1 MKKIFLVIK
10 AEIEKQQKHD
20 YHSAFVYLSL
30 LIWPILGFLE
40 VYYTYKPFSLT
51 GYMGISDSKELL
63 AFLGTGFMSYTCF
76 WSMVQNAWSMANQ
89 ERKGGT
95 LEITF
100 LSPCKPSGY
109 DVWESTWRIDS
120 GSMDVLLFLRIYSGL
135 YKSNPIPQHTDFAIY
150 FSFVATVFH
159 NLGWNV
165 EFHFYVFQRCFDHY
179 GYF

>member
-40 VYYTYKPFSLT
+40 VYYTYKPFCLT

-95 LEITF
+95 WKLLF
-100 LSPCKPSGY
+100 FPCKPSGY

-120 GSMDVLLFLRIYSGL
+120 GSMDVLLFLRIYFGL

>member
-10 AEIEKQQKHD
+10 AEIKKQQKHD

-100 LSPCKPSGY
+100 LSPANRLAMMYGRALGALIQE
-109 DVWESTWRIDS
+109 VW
-120 GSMDVLLFLRIYSGL
+120 MLFLRIYFGL

>member
-63 AFLGTGFMSYTCF
+63 AFLGTGFMLLVDGTKC
-76 WSMVQNAWSMANQ
+76 MVDGESGKKRRHFGNYFS
-89 ERKGGT
+89 
-95 LEITF
+95 F
-100 LSPCKPSGY
+100 PCKPSGY

-120 GSMDVLLFLRIYSGL
+120 GSMDVLLFLRIYFGL

>member
-1 MKKIFLVIK
+1 MIYVLYMLLVDGTKCMVDGESGKKRRHFGN
-10 AEIEKQQKHD
+10 
-20 YHSAFVYLSL
+20 Y
-30 LIWPILGFLE
+30 
-40 VYYTYKPFSLT
+40 FS
-51 GYMGISDSKELL
+51 
-63 AFLGTGFMSYTCF
+63 F
-76 WSMVQNAWSMANQ
+76 
-89 ERKGGT
+89 
-95 LEITF
+95 
-100 LSPCKPSGY
+100 PCKPSGY

-120 GSMDVLLFLRIYSGL
+120 GSMDVLLFLRIYFGL